1 LGIEVHV
8 VGAVPLPALNDWDPG
23 VPEGVGDF
31 VGTVE
36 REAGGMVDT
45 FAVFF
50 EKAPVDT
57 ITVERLDDLEVET
70 VYRRIADLE
79 RGVRGFAVV
88 LRVRLIRWTDIVDLP
103 RFDTENE
110 SVPFHG
116 IFEVFDHYGDLTD
129 LGNLDSNVRN
139 VHTVAQESRVK
150 NP

>member
-8 VGAVPLPALNDWDPG
+8 VGAVSLPALNDWDPG

-70 VYRRIADLE
+70 VCRRIADLE

-103 RFDTENE
+103 R
-110 SVPFHG
+110 SIP
-116 IFEVFDHYGDLTD
+116 
-129 LGNLDSNVRN
+129 RM
-139 VHTVAQESRVK
+139 SRYRSMASSRSSTTMAT
-150 NP
+150 